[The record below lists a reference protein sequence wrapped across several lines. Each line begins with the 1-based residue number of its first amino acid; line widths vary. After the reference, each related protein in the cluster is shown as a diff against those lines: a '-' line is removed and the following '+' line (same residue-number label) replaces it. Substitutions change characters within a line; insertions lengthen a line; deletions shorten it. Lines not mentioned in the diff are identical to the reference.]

1 MQWLWTRSSLIIPD
15 VVLPPSYIRTEKLEQ
30 KELCGIIE
38 FGLTIDIISEYYFA
52 LPPTVYIN
60 WQADGN
66 YLMDSG
72 GSTAMEFSS
81 LQNLYQL
88 FTANGLRL
96 MVCNIHRFYF
106 QKREV
111 SLGHV
116 KPFRSFIAEVDIT
129 KGFDSI

>member
-1 MQWLWTRSSLIIPD
+1 
-15 VVLPPSYIRTEKLEQ
+15 
-30 KELCGIIE
+30 
-38 FGLTIDIISEYYFA
+38 LTIDIISEYYFA

-72 GSTAMEFSS
+72 GATSMGFFS

-96 MVCNIHRFYF
+96 MVRNIHRFYF

-111 SLGHV
+111 SMGHIR
-116 KPFRSFIAEVDIT
+116 PSRAFIAEVDIT